1 MPPDTTKSQDVK
13 GLVERFHVCRDVWPE
28 YAFFNHEK
36 RQIGFELDFSGSPQ
50 DEEKHPEPGS
60 DKCLE
65 IYKALVRIAEEVLP
79 QANKDATYQIEP
91 YDQSIHYSPK
101 RGNRPEVV
109 LKVRI
114 LHREA
119 FERPIDASEFQYL
132 EKLQSQ
138 LEECGIGQ
146 H

>member
-1 MPPDTTKSQDVK
+1 MPSDIPKAQDIRE
-13 GLVERFHVCRDVWPE
+13 LVERFHVCRDIWPE
-28 YAFFNHEK
+28 YAFIKHEK
-36 RQIGFELDFSGSPQ
+36 RQIGFELDFSGSAQ

-79 QANKDATYQIEP
+79 NADDDTTYHLEP
-91 YDQSIHYSPK
+91 YDQSIHYLPQ

-109 LKVRI
+109 LKIRV

-119 FERPIDASEFQYL
+119 FERPIDASEFQFL
-132 EKLQSQ
+132 EHLQSQ
-138 LEECGIGQ
+138 LEEWGICQ